1 MLEEQPILSS
11 MDSCGWSSNRFCL
24 SLTFIVVRSVGVSA
38 TDSVGL

>member
-1 MLEEQPILSS
+1 MVGRATDFVFHGQLWLVKQPV
-11 MDSCGWSSNRFCL
+11 L